1 MNMMRKKTGDN
12 CQQIK
17 QKMIVITKVKKA
29 RLKLACTPPEPT
41 THLLESV
48 VARNLI
54 CPS

>member
-1 MNMMRKKTGDN
+1 MRKKGDTRR
-12 CQQIK
+12 QIK
-17 QKMIVITKVKKA
+17 QKMIVITKVKKV
-29 RLKLACTPPEPT
+29 RLKLACTPPEPA